1 MILQTSLTPPVS
13 SSLAG
18 YAGESVRRGSTG
30 GLYQM
35 DLWERS
41 SQPGGGRELAMKM
54 GETFHL
60 SAAFGGTSPQGEALG
75 EGSP

>member
-13 SSLAG
+13 YSLAG

-30 GLYQM
+30 GLHQM

-41 SQPGGGRELAMKM
+41 SQDGWG
-54 GETFHL
+54 
-60 SAAFGGTSPQGEALG
+60 QGAG
-75 EGSP
+75 DGN

>member
-1 MILQTSLTPPVS
+1 MILQTSLNPPVP

-41 SQPGGGRELAMKM
+41 SQDG
-54 GETFHL
+54 
-60 SAAFGGTSPQGEALG
+60 
-75 EGSP
+75 

>member
-1 MILQTSLTPPVS
+1 MILQTSLNPPVS

-30 GLYQM
+30 GLRQM

-41 SQPGGGRELAMKM
+41 SQDGKG
-54 GETFHL
+54 
-60 SAAFGGTSPQGEALG
+60 QGAGDEKRVGVL
-75 EGSP
+75 